1 MNSEKIPVKKYKK
14 GMVFLVAKTLKDI
27 RNDSLKLAKVF
38 SQQPTL
44 FKANASFYSNTTQH
58 YGAIKACKKFAS
70 P

>member
-38 SQQPTL
+38 SQ
-44 FKANASFYSNTTQH
+44 
-58 YGAIKACKKFAS
+58 
-70 P
+70 